1 MPQELLTL
9 PPVYCV
15 VGIYRLLTDP
25 LIRKPVW
32 DKCRHGVR
40 RGGLVG
46 LAWAVMTWKLQKAF
60 VGYFLLSTPR
70 FTGLST
76 DSVFGYQIPLDVGT
90 YATLLFLGDQLTGIL
105 NFFLSRNLRIA
116 KDRAWDQTIASR
128 GKGEDFWGG
137 YVEVT
142 DEGIVVLAPLNFIPF
157 LGLGISAWM
166 KALSTSRG
174 LHSPYFKLKK
184 MTPTEIAVF
193 MEERKWD
200 YRAFGFMA
208 ALLESIPI
216 IGIGF
221 TISNRIASCMWA
233 HDLEKRQD
241 LFRKGDLKPLPPRIV
256 KLDNGEQVE
265 LPPSRHAGA
274 GLQREKVTG
283 AWDHN
288 ADGPGEE
295 DKLSDFIPDSMDIS
309 RQVSEKP
316 TEGESEVDEVEEE
329 EEEEEIVSDSEEE
342 QDAEE
347 EKPKSKAN
355 VRKEQ
360 AQKNR
365 EKKHKQG
372 ESFDSKRKAMDKA
385 KLADA
390 MKRYSYLLGQTELFK
405 HFVDMQ
411 RARDPE
417 YAALTDAQESTKP
430 KGRGRKKN
438 SDKVARHRK
447 SEKEEDEEM
456 LKDGERADQDDD
468 QPFVFEESPSYVKGG
483 TMRSYQIQ
491 GLNWMTALHH
501 NGLNGILADEMG
513 LGKTLQTISFLGYL
527 KHIKDIP
534 GPHLV
539 VVPKS
544 TLQNWAREFER
555 WVPDFSVCV
564 LQGTKEE
571 RAEIIANQ
579 ILPQSFEILITS
591 YEICLREKNT
601 LKKFSFEYIV
611 IDEAHRIK
619 NADSLLAQIVRA
631 FTSRGRLLITGTPLQ
646 NNMRELFALLN
657 FICPEVFSDYQD
669 LDLFLHQGEEGQ
681 TEEEKSAQVVAA
693 LHKILRPFL
702 LRRVKSDVEKSL
714 LPKKEINIYVGLT
727 EMQRKWYRS
736 VLEKDI
742 EAVNGLTGGKKEG
755 KARLMNIVMQLRKVT
770 CHPYL
775 FDGAEPGPPYTT
787 DEHLVD
793 NAGKMVILDRLL
805 KHLKSQGS
813 RVLIFS
819 QMSRVL
825 DILEDYCLFRNYH
838 YCRIDGGTAHEDRI
852 AAIDEYNKP
861 GSEKFIFLL
870 TTRAGGLGINLTTAD
885 IVVLYDSDWNP
896 QADLQAMD
904 RAHRIGQTKQV
915 YVYRFITEGSVE
927 ERMLERAA
935 QKLRLDQ
942 LVIQQGRQT
951 AVNKAANKE
960 ELLDMI
966 QHGAEKIV
974 NSTDNMLIDTDIE
987 AIIARGEERTA
998 ELNSKYAGLNL
1009 DDLNNFKSE
1018 SMTQTWEGED
1028 FQNKRKTI
1036 GLNWIQP
1043 SKRERKGNY
1052 SIDQYYKEAMRAGPS
1067 KTDKGPRVPRAPKQ
1081 FVVQDHQFFDPR
1093 FVELQEREAA
1103 AWKKSQN
1110 YKVPLREPVDE
1121 TETPEM
1127 LEEERRQEQ
1136 EIIDN
1141 AQPLTEEEMAEKEA
1155 LQDKG
1160 FGSWTKRD
1168 FQQYVRGVERHGSS
1182 DWEGIASEMDG
1193 KTAREVKD
1201 YARVFWSRYNEL
1213 ADAERIMQRF
1223 EDADAKR
1230 EKQNLTEDLLRRKV
1244 AAYHFPMQ
1252 ELHLNYNQTK
1262 GKIYS
1267 EEEDRYLLCRLNHY
1281 GLGAEDVYDRIKKDI
1296 LEFPVF
1302 RFDWFIKSR
1311 TPQEIGRRCTT
1322 LLGMIAKEYGVDGAA
1337 GGEDEEAPKVVAV
1350 AGTKGK
1356 KRPLDQVKAES
1367 RASTP
1372 GSAKGVAAAKG
1383 GKRKKT

>member
-1 MPQELLTL
+1 MSKTN
-9 PPVYCV
+9 
-15 VGIYRLLTDP
+15 T
-25 LIRKPVW
+25 
-32 DKCRHGVR
+32 
-40 RGGLVG
+40 
-46 LAWAVMTWKLQKAF
+46 
-60 VGYFLLSTPR
+60 
-70 FTGLST
+70 
-76 DSVFGYQIPLDVGT
+76 
-90 YATLLFLGDQLTGIL
+90 
-105 NFFLSRNLRIA
+105 
-116 KDRAWDQTIASR
+116 
-128 GKGEDFWGG
+128 
-137 YVEVT
+137 
-142 DEGIVVLAPLNFIPF
+142 
-157 LGLGISAWM
+157 
-166 KALSTSRG
+166 
-174 LHSPYFKLKK
+174 
-184 MTPTEIAVF
+184 
-193 MEERKWD
+193 
-200 YRAFGFMA
+200 
-208 ALLESIPI
+208 
-216 IGIGF
+216 
-221 TISNRIASCMWA
+221 
-233 HDLEKRQD
+233 
-241 LFRKGDLKPLPPRIV
+241 
-256 KLDNGEQVE
+256 
-265 LPPSRHAGA
+265 
-274 GLQREKVTG
+274 
-283 AWDHN
+283 
-288 ADGPGEE
+288 DGPGEE

-329 EEEEEIVSDSEEE
+329 EEEEIVSSSEEE
-342 QDAEE
+342 QPEG
-347 EKPKSKAN
+347 KPKSKSSA
-355 VRKEQ
+355 RKEQ

-372 ESFDSKRKAMDKA
+372 ESLGSKRKAMDKA

-390 MKRYSYLLGQTELFK
+390 MKRYSYLLGQTDLFK

-417 YAALTDAQESTKP
+417 YAALTDAQEQAKP

-438 SDKVARHRK
+438 VDKVARHRK

-544 TLQNWAREFER
+544 TLQNWAREFGN
-555 WVPDFSVCV
+555 WVPDFKVCL

-579 ILPQSFEILITS
+579 ILPESFEILITS

-657 FICPEVFSDYQD
+657 FICPEVFSDYED
-669 LDLFLHQGEEGQ
+669 LDSFLHQDGEEGQ
-681 TEEEKSAQVVAA
+681 SEEEKSSQVVAA

-787 DEHLVD
+787 DEHLVE
-793 NAGKMVILDRLL
+793 NAGKMVILDKLL
-805 KHLKSQGS
+805 GHLKSQGS

-819 QMSRVL
+819 QMSRML
-825 DILEDYCLFRNYH
+825 DILEDYCLFRSYQ

-915 YVYRFITEGSVE
+915 FVYRFITEGSVE

-974 NSTDNMLIDTDIE
+974 NSADNMLIDADIE
-987 AIIARGEERTA
+987 AIIAHGEERTA

-1009 DDLNNFKSE
+1009 EDLNNFKSE
-1018 SMTQTWEGED
+1018 SMTATWEGED

-1043 SKRERKGNY
+1043 TKRERKGNY

-1067 KTDKGPRVPRAPKQ
+1067 KTDKAPRVPRAPKQ
-1081 FVVQDHQFFDPR
+1081 LLVQDHQFFDPR

-1103 AWKKSQN
+1103 AWKKSQGF
-1110 YKVPLREPVDE
+1110 KVPLREPVDD

-1127 LEEERRQEQ
+1127 LEEERKQEQ

-1141 AQPLTEEEMAEKEA
+1141 AQPLTEEELAEKEE

-1168 FQQYVRGVERHGSS
+1168 FQQFVRGVEKHGSS
-1182 DWEGIASEMDG
+1182 DWEGIASEVDA
-1193 KTAREVKD
+1193 KSARDVKE
-1201 YARVFWSRYNEL
+1201 YSKVFWSRYNEL

-1230 EKQNLTEDLLRRKV
+1230 EKQNVTEDLLRRKV
-1244 AAYHFPMQ
+1244 ASYSFPMQ

-1281 GLGAEDVYDRIKKDI
+1281 GLGADDVYDRIKKDI

-1322 LLGMIAKEYGVDGAA
+1322 LLGMIAKEYGIDAA
-1337 GGEDEEAPKVVAV
+1337 GGGEDEDVPKATPG

-1356 KRPLDQVKAES
+1356 QKRPLDQVKAES

-1372 GSAKGVAAAKG
+1372 GSAKGAVAVKG

>member
-1 MPQELLTL
+1 MS
-9 PPVYCV
+9 
-15 VGIYRLLTDP
+15 
-25 LIRKPVW
+25 
-32 DKCRHGVR
+32 
-40 RGGLVG
+40 
-46 LAWAVMTWKLQKAF
+46 KA
-60 VGYFLLSTPR
+60 ST
-70 FTGLST
+70 
-76 DSVFGYQIPLDVGT
+76 
-90 YATLLFLGDQLTGIL
+90 
-105 NFFLSRNLRIA
+105 
-116 KDRAWDQTIASR
+116 
-128 GKGEDFWGG
+128 
-137 YVEVT
+137 
-142 DEGIVVLAPLNFIPF
+142 
-157 LGLGISAWM
+157 
-166 KALSTSRG
+166 
-174 LHSPYFKLKK
+174 
-184 MTPTEIAVF
+184 
-193 MEERKWD
+193 
-200 YRAFGFMA
+200 
-208 ALLESIPI
+208 
-216 IGIGF
+216 
-221 TISNRIASCMWA
+221 
-233 HDLEKRQD
+233 
-241 LFRKGDLKPLPPRIV
+241 
-256 KLDNGEQVE
+256 
-265 LPPSRHAGA
+265 
-274 GLQREKVTG
+274 
-283 AWDHN
+283 
-288 ADGPGEE
+288 DGPGEE

-316 TEGESEVDEVEEE
+316 TEGESEVDEVED
-329 EEEEEIVSDSEEE
+329 EEEEEIISDSEEE
-342 QDAEE
+342 EQGDE
-347 EKPKSKAN
+347 EKPKSKAT
-355 VRKEQ
+355 VRREQ
-360 AQKNR
+360 AAKNR

-372 ESFDSKRKAMDKA
+372 ESLGTKRKAMDKA

-417 YAALTDAQESTKP
+417 YAALTDAQESAKP

-438 SDKVARHRK
+438 TDKVARHRK

-468 QPFVFEESPSYVKGG
+468 QPFVFEESPSYVRGG

-544 TLQNWAREFER
+544 TLQNWAREFGH
-555 WVPDFSVCV
+555 WVPDFKVCV

-579 ILPQSFEILITS
+579 ILPESFEILITS

-669 LDLFLHQGEEGQ
+669 LDSFLHQGGEDGQ
-681 TEEEKSAQVVAA
+681 TEEEKSQQVVAA

-793 NAGKMVILDRLL
+793 NAGKMVILDKLL
-805 KHLKSQGS
+805 KHLKAQGS

-825 DILEDYCLFRNYH
+825 DILEDYCLFRNYQ

-861 GSEKFIFLL
+861 GSDKFIFLL

-974 NSTDNMLIDTDIE
+974 NSTDNMMVDADIE

-1009 DDLNNFKSE
+1009 EDLNNFKSE

-1067 KTDKGPRVPRAPKQ
+1067 KTDKAPKVPRAPKQ

-1103 AWKKSQN
+1103 AWKKSQG
-1110 YKVPLREPVDE
+1110 YKVPVREPVDE

-1141 AQPLTEEEMAEKEA
+1141 AQPLTEEELAEKEA

-1168 FQQYVRGVERHGSS
+1168 FQQFVRGVERHGSS

-1193 KTAREVKD
+1193 KTAREVRE
-1201 YARVFWSRYNEL
+1201 YAKVFWARYNEL

-1230 EKQNLTEDLLRRKV
+1230 EKQNITEDLLRRKV
-1244 AAYHFPMQ
+1244 ASYTFPMQ

-1337 GGEDEEAPKVVAV
+1337 GGDDEEAPKATVGPA
-1350 AGTKGK
+1350 AKGK
-1356 KRPLDQVKAES
+1356 KRPLEQVKAES

-1372 GSAKGVAAAKG
+1372 ASARGVTAAKG